1 VRIIDDIQ
9 VKQNVY
15 ITARERGKIVA
26 RREGHNIFLNTG
38 REWLAALISYAS
50 FAPDVFENVD
60 RVRYMGFG
68 IGGFRQLALP
78 TANSSPIGG
87 VSDAYRA
94 SYSQA
99 GANNQTDTDPDVV
112 QVERP
117 VRVTGGTNDYP
128 TNTGDRWVEQIQA
141 PPEHNPAST
150 STFRRLF
157 GQQEINYSPYISV
170 PLSEI
175 GLFTSAANPEFA
187 FNPPVAYDTFDTLSK
202 TAAFEL
208 EVIWTLS
215 F

>member
-38 REWLAALISYAS
+38 REWLATLISYLS
-50 FAPDVFENVD
+50 FSPDVFENEA

-87 VSDAYRA
+87 AGDAYRA

-99 GANNQTDTDPDVV
+99 GANSQTDTDPTVT
-112 QVERP
+112 QLERP
-117 VRVTGGTNDYP
+117 VRVTGTTNDYP
-128 TNTGDRWVEQIQA
+128 TNTGDQWMGQIQA
-141 PPEHNPAST
+141 PPSHDPAT
-150 STFRRLF
+150 TATFRRLF
-157 GQQEINYSPYISV
+157 GQLEVNYAPYVSV

-175 GLFTSAANPEFA
+175 GLFLSDANPEFA
-187 FNPPVAYDTFDTLSK
+187 FNVPVAYDTFDTLSK

>member
-1 VRIIDDIQ
+1 MRIIDDIQ

-38 REWLAALISYAS
+38 REWLAALIAYAS
-50 FAPDVFENVD
+50 FAPDVFENVE

-78 TANSSPIGG
+78 TANASPIGG

-99 GANNQTDTDPDVV
+99 GANSQTDTDPDVTAL
-112 QVERP
+112 ERP
-117 VRVTGGTNDYP
+117 VRVAGTTNDYP
-128 TNTGDRWVEQIQA
+128 TNTGDQWMGQIQA
-141 PPEHNPAST
+141 PPDHTPAT
-150 STFRRLF
+150 TATFRRLF
-157 GQQEINYSPYISV
+157 GQLELNYAPYTSV
-170 PLSEI
+170 PLSEV
-175 GLFTSAANPEFA
+175 GLFTSGANLEFA